1 MRIPYGRVLAAFFG
15 SAVWLAGAPG
25 ALADGALSHVEI
37 GATAPAFTAMG
48 ADGRSHR
55 LSDYAGKIVV
65 LEWTSPVCP
74 YTGMK
79 YQDGAMQALQKR
91 ASAQGVVWIAIDTA
105 APGRPGYLSA
115 QGMRARIAHTG
126 MRVTAFLSDPDGR
139 IGRAYG
145 AKTTPE
151 LYVIGRNGRLA
162 YQGAVDDNPADEVAG
177 DPSYVAKAIAAVKAG
192 RPVDIPETLPYGC
205 AVEY

>member
-1 MRIPYGRVLAAFFG
+1 MPYARSLAAFTL
-15 SAVWLAGAPG
+15 SAVWLAGAPS

-37 GATAPAFTAMG
+37 GAPAPGFTATG

-55 LSDYAGKIVV
+55 LSDYGGKIVV
-65 LEWTSPVCP
+65 LEWTSPACP

-91 ASAQGVVWIAIDTA
+91 ATAQGVIWIAVDTA
-105 APGRPGYLSA
+105 APGRPGYLTQPA
-115 QGMRARIAHTG
+115 MRARIAHTG
-126 MRVTAFLSDPDGR
+126 MHVTAFLSDPDGR

-151 LYVIGRNGRLA
+151 IYVIGRDGRLV
-162 YQGAVDDNPADEVAG
+162 YQGAVDDNPADEIPG
-177 DPSYVAKAIAAVKAG
+177 DPSYVAKAIASVRAG
-192 RPVDIPETLPYGC
+192 KPVETPETMPYGC

>member
-1 MRIPYGRVLAAFFG
+1 MRTRF
-15 SAVWLAGAPG
+15 
-25 ALADGALSHVEI
+25 HVEI
-37 GATAPAFTAMG
+37 GAPAPAFRAPG
-48 ADGRSHR
+48 ADGHPHA
-55 LSDYAGKIVV
+55 LSDFAGKIVV

-105 APGRPGYLSA
+105 APDRPGYLTPA
-115 QGMRARIAHTG
+115 AMRARMARTG
-126 MRVTAFLSDPDGR
+126 MHVAAFLSDPDGR
-139 IGRAYG
+139 IGREYG

-151 LYVIGRNGRLA
+151 IYVIGRDGRLA
-162 YQGAVDDNPADEVAG
+162 YEGAVDDNPAAELPG
-177 DPSYVAKAIAAVKAG
+177 GPSYVGAAIADVRAG
-192 RPVDIPETLPYGC
+192 KPVETPETMPYGC